1 MATIKDVARAAGV
14 SVTTVSHVFSGRRKV
29 APSTIETVRKVADRL
44 GYSPSGTARSLATGK
59 PTTVG
64 LHFEMGQDALL
75 LNPFFAELLRGLA
88 AAAVDYGFTFQLLPR
103 GVETPID
110 PETMI
115 GAVIV
120 DPSPRNP
127 WLPYLMSHGRRVV
140 TIGRYLGDFEVS
152 WVDSEIGQGMW
163 AMTGHLREQGY
174 EKLALISVR
183 HGASY
188 TVDLETAFRDSCD
201 EVGLRGEI
209 AFATDL
215 SDRTSRH
222 VAMGLLQRPD
232 RPDAIIGAIDHMA
245 LGVLHA
251 AQELG
256 YVVPGDVGV
265 AGFDDTVL
273 ARHSVPPLT
282 SVRVFPEDL
291 GAEALR
297 LMHRFW
303 LDPSLPEEQKTLP
316 TELIIR
322 ASSDRT
328 SGRA

>member
-1 MATIKDVARAAGV
+1 MATIKDVARVAGV

-75 LNPFFAELLRGLA
+75 LNPFFGELLKGLA

-103 GVETPID
+103 GVDAPID
-110 PETMI
+110 PENMI

-127 WLPYLMSHGRRVV
+127 WIPYLLDHNRRVV
-140 TIGRYLGDFEVS
+140 TIGRYLGDAEVS
-152 WVDSEIGQGMW
+152 WVDSAIDQGMW
-163 AMTGHLREQGY
+163 AITEHLRVQGY
-174 EKLALISVR
+174 RRLALISVHHR
-183 HGASY
+183 ASY
-188 TVDLETAFRDSCD
+188 AVDLETAFRDSCD
-201 EVGLRGEI
+201 ARQLKGEVS
-209 AFATDL
+209 FATDL
-215 SDRTSRH
+215 SDRASRR
-222 VAMGLLQRPD
+222 VAMELLERAD

-256 YVVPGDVGV
+256 FAVPTEVGV
-265 AGFDDTVL
+265 AGLDDTVL
-273 ARHSVPPLT
+273 ARHSNPPLT

-291 GAEALR
+291 GKEALR

-303 LDPSLPEEQKTLP
+303 LDPSLPEQQQTLP
-316 TELIIR
+316 TKLIV
-322 ASSDRT
+322 RT
-328 SGRA
+328 SSNRSSALS